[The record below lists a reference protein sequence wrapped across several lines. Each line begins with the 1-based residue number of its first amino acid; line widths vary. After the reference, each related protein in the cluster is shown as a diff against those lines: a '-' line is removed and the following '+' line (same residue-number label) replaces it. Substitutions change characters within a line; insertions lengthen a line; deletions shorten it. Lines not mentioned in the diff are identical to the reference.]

1 MEIFT
6 MIRRL
11 LPALMLVLILPACG
25 AEKPPEQKII
35 RPVRYQE
42 VRTAG
47 GGLERS
53 FAGTAKAGVESRL
66 SFRVPGSIEKVA
78 VKVGDRVGK
87 GDLIARLDDTD
98 YRLQVQEA
106 LAALANARAQSRN
119 ADATYE
125 RVRALYE
132 NRNASRNDLDAARA
146 ASESAE
152 AAVRASATRVELTR
166 SQLGYTRLTA
176 PVSGAI
182 AAVPAEVNENVSAGQ
197 VVVVLTSGAL
207 PEVISAIPES
217 LISLVRRDMPVTVR
231 FDALGDRTFPARV
244 TEVGVAAISR
254 ASTFP
259 VTARLEESSPMIRP
273 GMAAEVTF
281 LLSRTDDDT
290 GFLVPPEAVGED
302 REGRFVLVIEAIDKE
317 LGIVHRRAVTVGEL
331 RADGLEVSSGLKKG
345 DRVVTAG
352 ASRLDD
358 GQKVRLLPGGGET
371 P

>member
-1 MEIFT
+1 MEKCT

-11 LPALMLVLILPACG
+11 LPALMIMLLAACG
-25 AEKPPEQKII
+25 GEKPTEQEII
-35 RPVRYQE
+35 RPVRCEE
-42 VRTAG
+42 VRPAG
-47 GGLERS
+47 GSLERT
-53 FAGTAKAGVESRL
+53 FAGTAKAGTESRL
-66 SFRVPGSIEKVA
+66 SFRVPGAIEKVA

-98 YRLQVQEA
+98 YRLQVQES
-106 LAALANARAQSRN
+106 LAALANARAQARN

-152 AAVRASATRVELTR
+152 STVRASATRLELTR
-166 SQLGYTRLTA
+166 SQLRYTRLTA

-197 VVVVLTSGAL
+197 VVAILTSGAL

-217 LISLVRRDMPVTVR
+217 LISLIRRDMPVTVR
-231 FDALGDRTFPARV
+231 FDALGGLVFPARV

-259 VTARLEESSPMIRP
+259 VTVRLEKSSPTIRP
-273 GMAAEVTF
+273 GMAAEITF
-281 LLSRTDDDT
+281 LMSRTDGDA

-302 REGRFVLVIEAIDKE
+302 REGRFVLVVEAIDKE

-331 RADGLEVSSGLKKG
+331 RSDGLEVSSGLKEG
-345 DRVVTAG
+345 DTVVTAG
-352 ASRLDD
+352 ISRLDD
-358 GQKVRLLPGGGET
+358 GQEVRLLSGGGGAQ
-371 P
+371 

>member
-1 MEIFT
+1 

-11 LPALMLVLILPACG
+11 LAVVTIALILPACG
-25 AEKPPEQKII
+25 GEKPPEQEII
-35 RPVRYQE
+35 RPVRCEE
-42 VRTAG
+42 VRPAG
-47 GGLERS
+47 GVLERT
-53 FAGTAKAGVESRL
+53 FAGTAKAGTESRL
-66 SFRVPGSIEKVA
+66 SFRVPGSIEQVA

-106 LAALANARAQSRN
+106 LAALANARAQARN

-152 AAVRASATRVELTR
+152 SAVQASATRLELTR
-166 SQLGYTRLTA
+166 SQLRYTRLTA
-176 PVSGAI
+176 PASGAI

-197 VVVVLTSGAL
+197 VVAILTSGAL

-217 LISLVRRDMPVTVR
+217 LISLIRRDMPVTVR
-231 FDALGDRTFPARV
+231 FDALGDLVFPARV

-259 VTARLEESSPMIRP
+259 VTVRLEKSSPTIRP
-273 GMAAEVTF
+273 GMAAEITF
-281 LLSRTDDDT
+281 LMSRIDGDA

-302 REGRFVLVIEAIDKE
+302 REGRFVLVVEALDKE

-331 RADGLEVSSGLKKG
+331 RSDGLEVSSGLMEG

-352 ASRLDD
+352 ITRLDD
-358 GQKVRLLPGGGET
+358 GQKVRLFSGGGAT

>member
-1 MEIFT
+1 

-11 LPALMLVLILPACG
+11 LPALLMGLMLAACG
-25 AEKPPEQKII
+25 SEKTPEQEVI
-35 RPVRYQE
+35 RPVRYQQ
-42 VRTAG
+42 VLPAG
-47 GGLERS
+47 GALERT
-53 FAGTAKAGVESRL
+53 FAGTAKAGTESRL
-66 SFRVPGSIEKVA
+66 SFRVAGSIEQVA
-78 VKVGDRVGK
+78 VKVGDRVEK

-106 LAALANARAQSRN
+106 LAALANARAQARN

-152 AAVRASATRVELTR
+152 SAVQASATRLELTR
-166 SQLGYTRLTA
+166 SQLRYTRLTA
-176 PVSGAI
+176 PVAGAI
-182 AAVPAEVNENVSAGQ
+182 ASVPAEVNENVSAGQ
-197 VVVVLTSGAL
+197 VVAILTSGAL
-207 PEVISAIPES
+207 PEVTCAIPES
-217 LISLVRRDMPVTVR
+217 LISLIRRDMPVTVR
-231 FDALGDRTFPARV
+231 FDALGDLAFPARV

-259 VTARLEESSPMIRP
+259 VIVRLDKSSPMIRP

-281 LLSRTDDDT
+281 LMSRTDGDG
-290 GFLVPPEAVGED
+290 GFLVPTEAVGED
-302 REGRFVLVIEAIDKE
+302 REGRFVLVVEPIDKE

-331 RADGLEVSSGLKKG
+331 RADGLEISAGLKNG
-345 DRVVTAG
+345 ERVVTAG
-352 ASRLDD
+352 TSRIDD
-358 GQKVRLLPGGGET
+358 GQKVRLLAGSGAT